1 MEKKINDL
9 TITEFQVL
17 INQSVYKAFEE
28 VSEDILAL
36 SSPEY
41 LKSIE
46 EARNDVKE
54 GKTKTFEEVFN
65 V

>member
-1 MEKKINDL
+1 LEKKIRDL
-9 TITEFQVL
+9 TVNEFQALVH
-17 INQSVYKAFEE
+17 QTMHETFEDVAE
-28 VSEDILAL
+28 EILAL

-46 EARNDVKE
+46 EARKDFKE